1 MIKPNLQVQL
11 GGVTLKNPV
20 MPASGTFG
28 SGNCDLIDIR
38 KIGAI
43 VPKSVTL
50 TPREGNKTPRIAET
64 TGGVLNSIGI
74 QSEGLEHFIKND
86 LKYYEQYDTPIIVSI
101 SAYSVDEFLEMVE
114 ILNKE
119 KSINII
125 ELNISCPN
133 LKEGGKAFGMSEE
146 FTYKI
151 VKEVKNVTNKVII
164 PKLTPNAVDIVNI
177 ALAAEEGGA
186 DCLCVSN
193 THLGMAIDVKSRKPR
208 LGNIIGGLSGPAI
221 KPISLRMVWQV
232 AQKVGIPIIGVGG
245 ISNWED
251 AIEYILAGATAIQV
265 GTYNFVNP
273 NCMIDIVEGIEK
285 YMVENNYFSIKE
297 LIGSVEI

>member
-50 TPREGNKTPRIAET
+50 TPREGNNTPRIAET

-74 QSEGLEHFIKND
+74 QSEGLEYFIKND

-119 KSINII
+119 KSINMI

-164 PKLTPNAVDIVNI
+164 PKLTPNVADIVSI

-186 DCLCVSN
+186 DCLCVAN

-285 YMVENNYFSIKE
+285 YMIENNYFSIKE

>member
-11 GGVTLKNPV
+11 GKVTLKNPV

-28 SGNCDLIDIR
+28 MGSCDLIDVK
-38 KIGAI
+38 KIGAL

-50 TPREGNKTPRIAET
+50 NPRDGNKTPRVAET
-64 TGGVLNSIGI
+64 TGGILNSIGI
-74 QSEGLEHFIKND
+74 QSEGLEYFIKND
-86 LKYYEQYDTPIIVSI
+86 LKYYEKCGTPIIISI

-114 ILNKE
+114 ILNEK
-119 KSINII
+119 KSIGMI

-146 FTYKI
+146 STYEI
-151 VKEVKNVTNKVII
+151 VKKVKNTTDKVII
-164 PKLTPNAVDIVNI
+164 PKLTPNVADIASI

-186 DCLCVSN
+186 DCVCLTN
-193 THLGMAIDVKSRKPR
+193 THLGMAIDIKNRKPK

-232 AQKVGIPIIGVGG
+232 AQKVHIPIIGVGG

-265 GTYNFVNP
+265 GTYNFINP

-285 YMVENNYFSIKE
+285 YMIENNYSSIKE